1 NNWFQ
6 IVNDKKTYSKDER
19 IAACEQLQQTLTSAS
34 DVANISY
41 DWRKLVEDLLYCIK
55 TRQQIELKR
64 YVSDCLGSLGCIM
77 FSQYNEY
84 LKLMLNEAKLIPD
97 KYEDDKSLI
106 LKAVF
111 SSLNLIGT
119 FAWQSR
125 IRPQDVDA
133 LMTAMK
139 NWLEVNDSSV
149 VLISLLDIC
158 LVVSKYFPTIF
169 KRSFDDVVDFT
180 VGWYIEPEQSTAVL
194 DKCHE
199 MLVELR
205 PYWHSEIPST
215 ITLMKQFLD
224 DASAYIEDIKGNEAK
239 PENKLSKTAAILR
252 ALITMLEIMNI
263 PVNPLVADFAEK
275 VFGRIIRLLAHL
287 NDVFTAKIGTVFGY
301 MAEVLC
307 ITLKTYP
314 KLDFLV
320 NSMKALKIMLEHPSV
335 DEKMMLKILGC
346 NGKIIDSVTP
356 KMVVEIVDYVV
367 GDDGP
372 LNHVIT
378 RSQEVMQAYGSV
390 LGKLLAPKN
399 LSTLQ
404 VAYNRVRRDVR
415 NCLNMLQATEV
426 EAYCSDSLMIEK
438 KLMIYFN
445 ALYSLGIVKNSLIA
459 MMGLSPSLFAF
470 LMTETPITR
479 KEFIINHPG
488 CHYALLY
495 IVKMHSEK
503 HENFVANSSLL
514 INKSSLT
521 LVAESATAKHTTAIL
536 NVVTKLLALDDLL
549 WIDTR
554 NLLID
559 WIHGLVFSLTPD
571 VLQHILDKP
580 EIIEMR
586 TALLDSFVRHSLPK
600 KTPLDNK
607 ILCNPEAFVG
617 HGCAATTSHRV
628 RHFTLLRRLAVF
640 NLVKNGRPEITAKFV
655 KRVFEQCYSGC
666 QNKITGIWQAT
677 PPVLFISNGLTE
689 CAQDLMEFGQQKI
702 SESLFTPEHFRTV
715 ADFLL
720 NSVLP
725 TYCFNSI
732 DDGNWLS
739 DTAATIYADAVGGI
753 NINSDCISKW
763 RWIVAQMAQF
773 CVNNRL
779 KTPLGKPLD
788 TFLAFENEIRR
799 LSGSAL
805 SRKLQPVGKGVKDEV
820 IQKTVTVSRR
830 GIIEDEDEAEVEVER
845 EARQLTT
852 SEQWWR
858 VRALLDMIEMLD
870 KLIVYAC
877 RGAVFQLSTVSQLSQ
892 QFLMTNQASCA
903 NWLSRLYLPMMA
915 VAYTSNNFA
924 QVVRLGSC
932 SLRDIEKRI
941 EEKGNKDSVGEK
953 VEIDS
958 VAHTCITWMV
968 KALIDLGRPQAIL
981 GLYAWVKKIYGK
993 QYVWIKCAAQ
1003 MAAGRIEP
1011 ALNGLQKCLRYE
1023 NLSENIQKTIRQLII
1038 FGLEVLRNS
1047 EEIDVFWRML
1057 YGVLDPK
1064 PDELPGGFEEFTWKR
1079 MKSLTTFDNCLRNES
1094 LVSVPWDM
1102 RNSFV
1107 HTELKLMDII
1117 HDRFRD
1123 SKDNKTDVVDLTR
1136 QLSEDARIL
1145 MLADTNLQTFTR
1157 ASALHLLATAVKDSR
1172 KPYHKQSVTVNVVDP
1187 SFLFDWK
1194 NGPPIQRLIIG
1205 QQLST
1210 WLQHTQTRENGG
1222 CSSLRVISNEA
1233 VYHLEMA
1240 RLARKTKNY
1249 RLAEKH
1255 IKIHYNKRLPTLDNF
1270 QLSILRG
1277 MQGNWISGAFDK
1289 ENKLAKNVAVQLPMQ
1304 QRLYNFEDL
1313 VSSYG
1318 FSKMMWAISETAD
1331 TVRARTFLQ
1340 GKAFSLLMNAVS
1352 DEIDRLIYKSN
1363 LMFNGTPT
1371 VAPDALIAV
1380 LTQHFNHSVVE
1391 DSALLS
1397 IGPNVAASNQQQLE
1411 QNKVSA
1417 KAIIQL
1423 ARWLQMESSL
1433 LPVAMSHSMRI
1444 AFHIF
1449 GAEQSQLPLL
1459 GPSGIADSLAGALLS
1474 TSCKLSPHLA
1484 KAHLELGNWAFK
1496 RAIDADNEIRLSF
1509 ISEEYDAMK
1518 WHIKNTCTSVEDSL
1532 IENLLQTVQKST
1544 SLAAISSDC
1553 KTVVGNAI
1561 SEQICDVLFGP
1572 RSMIQEIWKGA
1583 NSRHLAFCNYAAHSY
1598 FAYIA
1603 ASGRE
1608 TKEGTIGVVMAT
1620 LRILQLLVKQYDAL
1634 HHLILNEMLQVNELM
1649 WKDILPQ
1656 LFARLNHPV
1665 RAVRDTLCTI
1675 LERIAATSPH
1685 AVCYPAI
1692 VGATQPIVIHNEYVD
1707 NGEVEKSDFVDVIDE
1722 EKKERADQDR
1732 SLMFECCQRIVT
1744 RMQALFPDLVKDVTE
1759 FVKELQR
1766 IDMLHEER
1774 WTFVLTNLD
1783 LEMNRRILQIETE
1796 MMKTLMNAHL
1806 NDDEKKE
1813 IIHEKTV
1820 IFTSLVYRIIENL
1833 YEKTC
1838 TSVPVTVNEKQFQDT
1853 YLTTIE
1859 EAIKTLR
1866 LKRSEPR
1873 QAWASFK
1880 LVISFFL
1887 MTLENKYNEIV
1898 VKLLAQLNQRA
1909 NRRSFVCLQMA
1920 DISPRLAALN
1930 KTHVP
1935 LPGQEHKNFSDVVM
1949 LERISKQA
1957 VILPTKTRPRKVIF
1971 HGSDG
1976 KEWVFEFL
1984 FIRYP
1989 FLFKGQEDLHLDE
2002 RIMQLLRICN
2012 LMLLTKETDWPS
2024 YIAENY
2030 SVIPLGSRS
2039 GLIEWVEGATPIF
2052 QVYRKWQLRQAA
2064 ENISVQKI
2072 NEVERPSALFFKKLK
2087 AAFQANKIPK
2097 ESITDRQKWPLSI
2110 LKGVVEDLIEETPRD
2125 LLSRELWL
2133 RAGSSDTWFR
2143 VTERFARSTAVMSVV
2158 GSILGLGDRH
2168 LDNVL
2173 VNFEFGHVV
2182 HIDYNVCF
2190 DKGRNLRVPEM
2201 VPFRLTGNI
2210 VRALGPTDVEGTF
2223 RLSSENVLGK
2233 LRAGKEILLTM
2244 LDAFVYDPLVD
2255 WAAAQDDLGSRSMI
2269 GIATIIA
2276 VYGVVDSHSDILHSM
2291 ALSLFALRIREL
2303 SPSWFDNK
2311 DYLKRM
2317 LKSIVSILGKLYE
2330 SAQKDV
2336 KSRPQNW
2343 EEEINKLEMEKLSI
2357 ERNLKNAVTEHHS
2370 MMHDIRPLLRS
2381 FAHASFYLTAL
2392 YVLTPNFF
2400 LLDLIQFD
2408 PLIKG
2413 LKLLDDSYSSANVCI
2428 DLFRSVID
2436 NIPSIYDSLLLLEKV
2451 RERMEL
2457 PFHTDKSLP
2466 VERHE
2471 GQQQQN
2477 LHGKHVSKKVRM
2489 KLEGMITASIN
2500 KNGNANIVSE
2510 PLTPSEQVDLLIQQA
2525 TDISN
2530 LALMYEGWTAWV

>member
-1 NNWFQ
+1 MEVQQTKNLEVKSLVFR
-6 IVNDKKTYSKDER
+6 IVNDKKNYTKDER
-19 IAACEQLQQTLTSAS
+19 IAACEQLRQTLTHAS
-34 DVANISY
+34 DVANIGY
-41 DWRKLVEDLLYCIK
+41 DWKKLVEDLLYCIK

-64 YVSDCLGSLGCIM
+64 CVSDCLGSLGCIM

-97 KYEDDKSLI
+97 KYEDDKALI

-125 IRPQDVDA
+125 IRPQDVDS
-133 LMTAMK
+133 LMTAIK

-149 VLISLLDIC
+149 VLISLLDTC
-158 LVVSKYFPTIF
+158 LAVSKYFPAVF
-169 KRSFDDVVDFT
+169 KHSFDDVVDFT
-180 VGWYIEPEQSTAVL
+180 VGWYIEPEQPIAVL
-194 DKCHE
+194 DKCHQ

-205 PYWHSEIPST
+205 PYWHSAVPSAL
-215 ITLMKQFLD
+215 TLMKQFLD
-224 DASAYIEDIKGNEAK
+224 DASAYIEDVKVNNSK
-239 PENKLSKTAAILR
+239 SENMLSKTSAILR

-263 PVNPLVADFAEK
+263 PVNPLVADFVEK
-275 VFGRIIRLLAHL
+275 VFGRVIRLLTYL
-287 NDVFTAKIGTVFGY
+287 DNVFVAKIGIVFGY
-301 MAEVLC
+301 IAEVLC
-307 ITLKTYP
+307 IALKTCP

-335 DEKMMLKILGC
+335 NEKTMLKILEC

-356 KMVVEIVDYVV
+356 KMVAGIVDYVV
-367 GDDGP
+367 GDGGP
-372 LNHVIT
+372 LNHVIA
-378 RSQEVMQAYGSV
+378 RSQEVMQAYANV

-404 VAYNRVRRDVR
+404 VAYNRVRGDVR
-415 NCLNMLQATEV
+415 NCLNMLQAAEV
-426 EAYCSDSLMIEK
+426 EVYCSNTLMIEK

-470 LMTETPITR
+470 LMTETPITK

-514 INKSSLT
+514 IDKNSLT
-521 LVAESATAKHTTAIL
+521 LVAEPATAKHTTTIL

-549 WIDTR
+549 WTDTR
-554 NLLID
+554 NLLVD

-571 VLQHILDKP
+571 VLQHILDKS
-580 EIIEMR
+580 EMVEMR

-607 ILCNPEAFVG
+607 ILCNPEVFVV
-617 HGCAATTSHRV
+617 HGCTAAASHRV
-628 RHFTLLRRLAVF
+628 RHFTLFRRLAVF
-640 NLVKNGRPEITAKFV
+640 SLVKSGRPEVTAKFV
-655 KRVFEQCYSGC
+655 KRIFEQCHSGC

-702 SESLFTPEHFRTV
+702 SESMFTSEHFKIV

-720 NSVLP
+720 SSVLP
-725 TYCFNSI
+725 TYCFSSI
-732 DDGNWLS
+732 DDGNWIS
-739 DTAATIYADAVGGI
+739 DTAATIYADARGDV
-753 NINSDCISKW
+753 NTNNDCISKW
-763 RWIVAQMAQF
+763 RWIIAQMAQF
-773 CVNNRL
+773 CINNRL

-799 LSGSAL
+799 LAGSAL
-805 SRKLQPVGKGVKDEV
+805 SRKPLSVGKGVKDEAV
-820 IQKTVTVSRR
+820 QKTVTMSKKDVVD
-830 GIIEDEDEAEVEVER
+830 DEDEAEVEVER
-845 EARQLTT
+845 EIRQLTT
-852 SEQWWR
+852 SEEWWR
-858 VRALLDMIEMLD
+858 VRALLDTIEMLD
-870 KLIVYAC
+870 KLIVYAY
-877 RGAVFQLSTVSQLSQ
+877 RGAIFQLSTVSQLSQ
-892 QFLMTNQASCA
+892 QFLTTNQASCA
-903 NWLSRLYLPMMA
+903 SWLSRLCLPMMA

-924 QVVRLGSC
+924 QVIRLGGC
-932 SLRDIEKRI
+932 SLRDIGKRI
-941 EEKGNKDSVGEK
+941 EEKGNKESIDEK
-953 VEIDS
+953 GEIDS

-993 QYVWIKCAAQ
+993 EYVWIRCAAQ
-1003 MAAGRIEP
+1003 MAAGRIEY
-1011 ALNGLQKCLRYE
+1011 ALNGLQECLRNE
-1023 NLSENIQKTIRQLII
+1023 NLSENIQKTIRQLIT

-1047 EEIDVFWRML
+1047 EEIDIFWRTL

-1064 PDELPGGFEEFTWKR
+1064 SDKIPDGFEEFAWRR
-1079 MKSLTTFDNCLRNES
+1079 MKSLATFDNCLKNES
-1094 LVSVPWDM
+1094 PLSVPWDIQ
-1102 RNSFV
+1102 NSFI
-1107 HTELKLMDII
+1107 HMELKLMDIV

-1136 QLSEDARIL
+1136 QLSEDSRIL
-1145 MLADTNLQTFTR
+1145 VLADTSLQTFTR
-1157 ASALHLLATAVKDSR
+1157 ASTLHLLATAVKDSR
-1172 KPYHKQSVTVNVVDP
+1172 KPYHKQSVMANMVDP

-1205 QQLST
+1205 QQLSS
-1210 WLQHTQTRENGG
+1210 WLQYTQTKENGG

-1233 VYHLEMA
+1233 AYHLEMA

-1255 IKIHYNKRLPTLDNF
+1255 IKIHYNKRLPALDSF
-1270 QLSILRG
+1270 QLSILHG
-1277 MQGNWISGAFDK
+1277 MQGNWINGANAK
-1289 ENKLAKNVAVQLPMQ
+1289 ENKLTNNVAVQLPMQ
-1304 QRLYNFEDL
+1304 QRLYNFENL
-1313 VSSYG
+1313 ISSYG

-1331 TVRARTFLQ
+1331 TDRARTFLQ
-1340 GKAFSLLMNAVS
+1340 GKAFSLLMNAVA

-1380 LTQHFNHSVVE
+1380 LTQQLNNTTVE
-1391 DSALLS
+1391 DSAVLS
-1397 IGPNVAASNQQQLE
+1397 MGPNIGAGNQQQLE

-1444 AFHIF
+1444 AFHMF
-1449 GAEQSQLPLL
+1449 GVEQSQLPLL
-1459 GPSGIADSLAGALLS
+1459 GASGITHSLAGALLS

-1496 RAIDADNEIRLSF
+1496 RATDADNEIRLSF
-1509 ISEEYDAMK
+1509 INEECDTVK
-1518 WHIKNTCTSVEDSL
+1518 WQIKNACPSVEDSV

-1544 SLAAISSDC
+1544 SLGSILSGC
-1553 KTVVGNAI
+1553 KVFAGNAI
-1561 SEQICDVLFGP
+1561 SDQACDILFGP
-1572 RSMIQEIWKGA
+1572 RSIIQEIWRAA
-1583 NSRHLAFCNYAAHSY
+1583 NSRHLAFCNCAAHSY

-1603 ASGRE
+1603 VSGRE
-1608 TKEGTIGVVMAT
+1608 TKEGTIGVVIAT

-1685 AVCYPAI
+1685 ALCYPAI

-1707 NGEVEKSDFVDVIDE
+1707 NGEVEKNDFVDVIDE
-1722 EKKERADQDR
+1722 EKKKLADQDR
-1732 SLMFECCQRIVT
+1732 SLMFECCQRIVA
-1744 RMQALFPDLVKDVTE
+1744 RMQALFPDLVRDVTE

-1774 WTFVLTNLD
+1774 WSFVLTNLD
-1783 LEMNRRILQIETE
+1783 LEMNRRILQIEGE
-1796 MMKTLMNAHL
+1796 MMKTLMNIHL

-1813 IIHEKTV
+1813 IIHEKTI
-1820 IFTSLVYRIIENL
+1820 IFTSLVYRIVEDL

-1838 TSVPVTVNEKQFQDT
+1838 TNVPVTVNEKQFQDT
-1853 YLTTIE
+1853 YLATIE
-1859 EAIKTLR
+1859 EAMKNLR
-1866 LKRSEPR
+1866 LRRSEPR

-1880 LVISFFL
+1880 L
-1887 MTLENKYNEIV
+1887 
-1898 VKLLAQLNQRA
+1898 LLAQLNQRA

-1920 DISPRLAALN
+1920 DISPRLTALN

-1976 KEWVFEFL
+1976 KD
-1984 FIRYP
+1984 YP

-2024 YIAENY
+2024 YVAENY

-2064 ENISVQKI
+2064 ENTSNQKM
-2072 NEVERPSALFFKKLK
+2072 NEVERPSALFFKKLR

-2097 ESITDRQKWPLSI
+2097 ESITDRQKWPFSL
-2110 LKGVVEDLIEETPRD
+2110 LKGAVEDLIEETPRD

-2143 VTERFARSTAVMSVV
+2143 VTERFARSTAVMSIV

-2255 WAAAQDDLGSRSMI
+2255 WAAAQDDLGSKSMI

-2276 VYGVVDSHSDILHSM
+2276 VYGIIDSHSDILHAM
-2291 ALSLFALRIREL
+2291 ALSLFVLRIKEL
-2303 SPSWFDNK
+2303 RAAWLDNR
-2311 DYLKRM
+2311 DHLKRM
-2317 LKSIVSILGKLYE
+2317 LASIVSILGKLYE
-2330 SAQKDV
+2330 NAQKDV
-2336 KSRPQNW
+2336 ESRPRNW
-2343 EEEINKLEMEKLSI
+2343 EEEVNKLEMEKLSV
-2357 ERNLKNAVTEHHS
+2357 ERDLKNAVTEHHS

-2381 FAHASFYLTAL
+2381 FAHKNESFAIYLQRYKEL
-2392 YVLTPNFF
+2392 FSE
-2400 LLDLIQFD
+2400 

-2413 LKLLDDSYSSANVCI
+2413 LKLLDDPYNSSNVCI
-2428 DLFRSVID
+2428 DLFRSVVN
-2436 NIPSIYDSLLLLEKV
+2436 NIPSIYDNLLLLEKV
-2451 RERMEL
+2451 KERMEL
-2457 PFHTDKSLP
+2457 PFCSDKSSSM
-2466 VERHE
+2466 EQHE
-2471 GQQQQN
+2471 GQQHQN
-2477 LHGKHVSKKVRM
+2477 LHGKHVSKRVRM
-2489 KLEGMITASIN
+2489 KLEGMVVTGTN
-2500 KNGNANIVSE
+2500 KSDSAKSDTNIVSE